1 MEKINTWNRNNKAS
15 EPTMQSYLRQEYEA
29 VSLAVKIHTAT
40 CLQGMGVKPINLQHD
55 GLVMTAGKKTQRKF
69 KASLHTNAPAPLGI
83 HNLYI

>member
-1 MEKINTWNRNNKAS
+1 MDTYNKMHNPMEKYMEDRDS

-55 GLVMTAGKKTQRKF
+55 GLVMTAG
-69 KASLHTNAPAPLGI
+69 
-83 HNLYI
+83 